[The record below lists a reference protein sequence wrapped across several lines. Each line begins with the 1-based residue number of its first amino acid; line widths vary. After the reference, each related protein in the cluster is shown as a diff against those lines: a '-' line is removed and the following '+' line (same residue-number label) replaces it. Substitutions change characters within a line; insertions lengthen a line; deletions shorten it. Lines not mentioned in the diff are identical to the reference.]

1 MKRKVNINNLEIEY
15 NLIFKN
21 KKNISIKIDGEGEI
35 HVFSPKGISY
45 EYINK
50 VIIEKS
56 NWILKTLKKI
66 NKTNIIKENKIL
78 FLGEYYNLVIKE
90 SKLHNIYID
99 NKNLVINSL
108 CLEDEYI
115 RNEIMNWY
123 RKLATDII
131 GNRVMEISNKILL
144 KPSKIIIK
152 NQKSLWGSCNSKKEI
167 RLNWRLVLMPYFVID
182 YIIIHELCHIIHMN
196 HSKDFWDL
204 VKQYCPNY
212 KESKNWLKENGAML
226 MNLV

>member
-1 MKRKVNINNLEIEY
+1 
-15 NLIFKN
+15 
-21 KKNISIKIDGEGEI
+21 
-35 HVFSPKGISY
+35 
-45 EYINK
+45 
-50 VIIEKS
+50 
-56 NWILKTLKKI
+56 
-66 NKTNIIKENKIL
+66 
-78 FLGEYYNLVIKE
+78 
-90 SKLHNIYID
+90 YID

-226 MNLV
+226 M